1 MSQQT
6 TPAPGREMAASLLRR
21 YRAVRSQ
28 SAHLCE
34 TLETE
39 DFVVQTVP
47 DVSPTKWHLAHTT
60 WFFETFLLKDNVP
73 GYTSPDPIYE
83 YLFNSYYNAVGKQ
96 WSRPDRGLL
105 SRPTVRGVF
114 EYRDHVDA
122 AVTNLLEN
130 ADDATIER
138 IAGIVEVGLNH
149 EQQHQELMLTDIKHV
164 LAFNPLFPVYRPGE
178 APAGEAPAAL
188 EWVEFPEGMHSI
200 GHDGNDFGYD
210 NEYPRHRDFV
220 PGFKL
225 AHRLVTNGE
234 FRAFIDDDGYKR
246 PELWLSAGWATV
258 QEQGWGAPLHWQR
271 RDGVCHHFTLSGFR
285 VVNDNEPVC
294 HVSYFEADAYARW
307 AGRRLP
313 TEFEWEV
320 AAAGEPV
327 EGNFVDDER
336 YHPVPAS
343 TRPWNGRFQQLYGD
357 VWEWTM
363 SQYSPYPGYRPAPG
377 AIGEY
382 NGKFMCNQFVLRG
395 GSCATPANHIRRTY
409 RNFFQPDARWQF
421 SGIRLADDA

>member
-6 TPAPGREMAASLLRR
+6 KGTPARALADSLLQRYRDVRAASER
-21 YRAVRSQ
+21 
-28 SAHLCE
+28 LCE

-39 DFVVQTVP
+39 DYVVQTVP

-60 WFFETFLLKDNVP
+60 WFFETFLLKDAVS

-96 WSRPDRGLL
+96 WTRQDRGLL
-105 SRPTVRGVF
+105 SRPTVKGVYA
-114 EYRDHVDA
+114 YRTYVDEA
-122 AVTNLLEN
+122 MTEFLTT
-130 ADDATIER
+130 ADIATIKKV
-138 IAGIVEVGLNH
+138 AGIVEVGLNH
-149 EQQHQELMLTDIKHV
+149 EQQHQELMVTDIKHV
-164 LAFNPLFPVYRPGE
+164 LAFNPLHPVYRAGD
-178 APAGEAPAAL
+178 APAGEAPQAL
-188 EWVEFPEGMHSI
+188 DWVEFPEGMHSI
-200 GHDGNDFGYD
+200 GHDGKGFGYD
-210 NEYPRHRDFV
+210 NEYPRHRTFA

-225 AHRLVTNGE
+225 ATRLVTSGE
-234 FRAFIDDDGYKR
+234 FRAFIEDGGYKR
-246 PELWLSAGWATV
+246 AELWLSAGWATV
-258 QEQGWGAPLHWQR
+258 QDQEWSAPLYWDR
-271 RDGVCHHFTLSGFR
+271 RNSVCHAFTLSGFR
-285 VVNDNEPVC
+285 AVNDTEPVC

-320 AAAGEPV
+320 AASGEPI
-327 EGNFVDDER
+327 EGNFVDAER
-336 YHPVPAS
+336 FHPVPAS
-343 TRPWNGRFQQLYGD
+343 TRAWNGRFQQLYGD

-363 SQYSPYPGYRPAPG
+363 SQYSAYPGYRPAPG

-409 RNFFQPDARWQF
+409 RNFFQPEARWQF